1 VTATSHRAACTVSPE
16 FTYIAIVRLCI
27 YTVAKHTDLLA
38 SLGDLLEDVVVR
50 LVGLDDDLLRREVY
64 CIFFNVCESE
74 RVVSRSECVLEGGNE
89 LSALLRARVTAP
101 EQPPQ
106 VMVTLNL

>member
-1 VTATSHRAACTVSPE
+1 MTATSHRAACTVSPE

-27 YTVAKHTDLLA
+27 HAAVRRTDLLA

-50 LVGLDDDLLRREVY
+50 LVGLDDHLLRREVY
-64 CIFFNVCESE
+64 VVALDVCGSA
-74 RVVSRSECVLEGGNE
+74 RVRSGSGYVAEDGNG